1 MVWIEE
7 QMAFLRANFI
17 LRNSLFEQLLV
28 LEEISTGNVQ
38 LGLLSVKSILAA
50 EKSL

>member
-17 LRNSLFEQLLV
+17 FRNSLFEQLLGP
-28 LEEISTGNVQ
+28 EEISACNVQ
-38 LGLLSVKSILAA
+38 LGLLSVKSILAG